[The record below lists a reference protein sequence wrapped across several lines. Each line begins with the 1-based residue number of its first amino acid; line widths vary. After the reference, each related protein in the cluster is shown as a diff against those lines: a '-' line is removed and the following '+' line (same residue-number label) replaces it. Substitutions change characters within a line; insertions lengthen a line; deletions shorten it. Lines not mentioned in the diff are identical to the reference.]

1 MTSFVFVSIFEVKLF
16 AQNAEQMHIVNHL
29 KRCPTEE
36 KGNVLE
42 ESARRAHGD
51 TRDLADLHVSGPDA
65 VSMPGELAGSCAAN
79 CSF

>member
-1 MTSFVFVSIFEVKLF
+1 MSAIGGLKIVKLF

-51 TRDLADLHVSGPDA
+51 TRDLADLHVSVPDA
-65 VSMPGELAGSCAAN
+65 VSMPEKMISMIQSFEEL
-79 CSF
+79 